1 MCEKYGIQRFLFYFG
16 LQQSGGAI
24 RPRTVKRGIDEFN
37 IEDGEPEQVDHLLF
51 MVHGIGAACDLK
63 FRTIQEVVDDFRA
76 NSLQLVQSHY
86 RNSCDKGEVGRVEVL
101 PISWHSE
108 LHSKD
113 TGIDEKLKAITLESI
128 PKLRNFTN
136 CTLLDILFYTSPM
149 FCQVSECDS

>member
-1 MCEKYGIQRFLFYFG
+1 MI
-16 LQQSGGAI
+16 
-24 RPRTVKRGIDEFN
+24 
-37 IEDGEPEQVDHLLF
+37 
-51 MVHGIGAACDLK
+51 HGIGAACDLK
-63 FRTIQEVVDDFRA
+63 FRTIQEVVDEFRA

-128 PKLRNFTN
+128 PKLRSFTN
-136 CTLLDILFYTSPM
+136 STLLDILFYTSPVY
-149 FCQVSECDS
+149 CQVSFQCSLASAKEELQIIILNFR